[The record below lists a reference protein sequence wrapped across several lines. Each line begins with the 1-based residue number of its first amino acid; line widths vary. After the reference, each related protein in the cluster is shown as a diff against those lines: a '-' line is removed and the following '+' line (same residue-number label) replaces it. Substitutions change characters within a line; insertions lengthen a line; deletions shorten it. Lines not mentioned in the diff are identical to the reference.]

1 MRKSSI
7 YLPDELKHAL
17 AELAARTG
25 RPEAELIRQA
35 IERLVAVTE
44 GGPARSP
51 AETPVLHARPA
62 LVGVGVGPGD
72 PGLVTARA
80 RATLVAAERVLVI
93 TTDARSIGRAEM
105 VVRSV
110 APTASIQRV
119 PFAIGADAAARR
131 GSLDDVKEA
140 ALAGLD
146 AGELV
151 AVAVLG
157 DATQWTIFP
166 DLAELVARGPTRGHR
181 RHRARDHVVPGRGGR
196 RRDRARAPGRRPG
209 GGRPGRRPR
218 PPPRRPG
225 DDGGP
230 VQGHD
235 RRGGAEGAGQPAPS
249 ATAPWWP
256 SSPGSRVTASSH
268 WPQSDDGPISYL
280 ATVLFPA
287 RSPQPTRGPR

>member
-1 MRKSSI
+1 VRKSSI
-7 YLPDELKHAL
+7 YLPDELKHDL

-35 IERLVAVTE
+35 IERLIAVTE

-51 AETPVLHARPA
+51 AETPVLHPRPA

-80 RATLVAAERVLVI
+80 RATLVAAARVLVI

-166 DLAELVARGPTRGHR
+166 DLAELVSA
-181 RHRARDHVVPGRGGR
+181 
-196 RRDRARAPGRRPG
+196 
-209 GGRPGRRPR
+209 GRPGVTVAIEPGITSYQAAAAEALTPLGRPTGGMVVVDR
-218 PPPRRPG
+218 VDDLDRHLG
-225 DDGGP
+225 DP
-230 VQGHD
+230 
-235 RRGGAEGAGQPAPS
+235 
-249 ATAPWWP
+249 ATAVVLYKATTDAVALKELA
-256 SSPGSRVTASSH
+256 SRHQRDGAVVAELTGLPGHRLQPLA
-268 WPQSDDGPISYL
+268 QSDDGPISYL